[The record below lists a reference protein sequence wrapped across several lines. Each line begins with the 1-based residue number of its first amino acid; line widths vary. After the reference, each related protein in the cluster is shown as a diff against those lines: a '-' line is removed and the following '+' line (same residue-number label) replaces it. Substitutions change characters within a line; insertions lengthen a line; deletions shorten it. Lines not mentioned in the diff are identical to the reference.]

1 MQVGFRRLILLAA
14 GAAAGGLLLGCSAP
28 DEPVEPV
35 ELEEATP
42 GEAVA
47 PVQLEEAPVTPAVEL
62 EEAPVTPAVELEDA
76 VDSVDAPDAVKLEEA
91 AVSPATRLELPE
103 NASPLEV
110 GKAFLEKNGEREG
123 VVTTASGL
131 QYEVLAAG
139 GEGPSPKPT
148 DRVSAHYHGT
158 LIDGR
163 VFDSSVQRGEPFT
176 ASVNGVIKG
185 WQEALQLMRAG
196 DKWKLFIP
204 PELAYGEKGSGATIG
219 PNETLVFEVEL
230 LAIEGA

>member
-14 GAAAGGLLLGCSAP
+14 GAAAGGLLAGCSAP
-28 DEPVEPV
+28 DEPVAPV

-47 PVQLEEAPVTPAVEL
+47 PVKLEEAPVTPAVEL
-62 EEAPVTPAVELEDA
+62 EEA

-91 AVSPATRLELPE
+91 AVSPATPLELPE
-103 NASPLEV
+103 NASPLDV
-110 GKAFLEKNGEREG
+110 GKAFLEKNAERQG

-204 PELAYGEKGSGATIG
+204 PELAYGEKGAGAMIG

>member
-14 GAAAGGLLLGCSAP
+14 GAAAGGLLAGCSAP

-47 PVQLEEAPVTPAVEL
+47 PVKLEEAPVTPAVEL
-62 EEAPVTPAVELEDA
+62 EEA

-91 AVSPATRLELPE
+91 AVSPATPLELPE

-110 GKAFLEKNGEREG
+110 SKAFLEKNAEREG

-204 PELAYGEKGSGATIG
+204 PELAYGEKGAGAMIG

>member
-14 GAAAGGLLLGCSAP
+14 GAAAGGLLAGCSAP

-47 PVQLEEAPVTPAVEL
+47 PVKLEEAPVTPAVEL
-62 EEAPVTPAVELEDA
+62 EEA
-76 VDSVDAPDAVKLEEA
+76 VDSGDAPDAVKLEEA
-91 AVSPATRLELPE
+91 AVSPATPLELPE

-110 GKAFLEKNGEREG
+110 GKAFLEKNAERQG

-204 PELAYGEKGSGATIG
+204 PELAYGEKGAGAMIG